1 MTETEDIIVRT
12 NKVTKF
18 FDQTPVVYRLSLDI
32 PKGGIY
38 GLLGPNGA
46 GKSTTIKMLTGCLK
60 PSSGSLS
67 IFGYDP
73 WSERAQVMK
82 RVGYLPERTA
92 VLQDKT
98 AIKYLVFLARLSG
111 MSREAAY
118 KKVRVI
124 LNQVG
129 IGNMENSTISKMSAG
144 EKQRLGLANA
154 LLADPSFLILDEP
167 TANLD
172 PEGRVYVLDL
182 INDFAS
188 QGKTILISSHILP
201 EIQRIC
207 SRIGIISQGHL
218 LTAGRITDLVKNV
231 YDEDYLIDTSHSN
244 ELFEELKDVSY
255 LSNLSKD
262 GVWIYA
268 RCDPNYF
275 EQFWTLIPTL
285 CSENNWKL
293 RTFKSARDP
302 LERVFMDLVNPQ
314 SAFAASDVRSLER
327 SES

>member
-1 MTETEDIIVRT
+1 LTDSENEEIIVQT
-12 NKVTKF
+12 KSVTKF
-18 FDQTPVVYRLSLDI
+18 FDQTPVVYRLSMDI
-32 PKGGIY
+32 PRGGIY

-60 PSSGSLS
+60 PSSGAISV
-67 IFGYDP
+67 FGYNP

-82 RVGYLPERTA
+82 KVGYLPERTG

-98 AIKYLVFLARLSG
+98 AIKHLVFLARLSG
-111 MSREAAY
+111 LSREAAY
-118 KKVRVI
+118 KRVRII

-129 IGNMENSTISKMSAG
+129 IGNMENSIISKMSAG

-218 LTAGRITDLVKNV
+218 LLQ
-231 YDEDYLIDTSHSN
+231 
-244 ELFEELKDVSY
+244 
-255 LSNLSKD
+255 D
-262 GVWIYA
+262 G
-268 RCDPNYF
+268 
-275 EQFWTLIPTL
+275 
-285 CSENNWKL
+285 
-293 RTFKSARDP
+293 
-302 LERVFMDLVNPQ
+302 
-314 SAFAASDVRSLER
+314 
-327 SES
+327 